1 MVDRFTV
8 TKEREVNLLV
18 ADILEKRKI
27 VEGLSAD
34 SLNDG
39 ILQTVGSPTWKALI
53 RAAKELNENEKAA
66 NKGQEPAHCMRCHQK
81 LTRSAQTLFERYWQF
96 LESKA
101 ESELTQ
107 LLRRQT
113 ALVRELR
120 SAKALHPKLLDR
132 DAGVKDGRQAGAS
145 ALHP

>member
-1 MVDRFTV
+1 VVDRYTV
-8 TKEREVNLLV
+8 TKERE
-18 ADILEKRKI
+18 
-27 VEGLSAD
+27 
-34 SLNDG
+34 G

-66 NKGQEPAHCMRCHQK
+66 NKGQEPAHCTLCHQK
-81 LTRSAQTLFERYWQF
+81 LTRSSQTLFERYWQF

-101 ESELTQ
+101 ESELMQ

-120 SAKALHPKLLDR
+120 SAKALHPKLLDT

>member
-27 VEGLSAD
+27 VEGLSVD
-34 SLNDG
+34 SFNDG

-66 NKGQEPAHCMRCHQK
+66 NKGQEPAHCTLCHQK
-81 LTRSAQTLFERYWQF
+81 LTRSSQTLFERYWQF
-96 LESKA
+96 LEFYFHSHW
-101 ESELTQ
+101 
-107 LLRRQT
+107 
-113 ALVRELR
+113 ALWL
-120 SAKALHPKLLDR
+120 SH
-132 DAGVKDGRQAGAS
+132 
-145 ALHP
+145 

>member
-1 MVDRFTV
+1 VVARFTV
-8 TKEREVNLLV
+8 TKELEVNLLV
-18 ADILEKRKI
+18 ADILKRGK
-27 VEGLSAD
+27 
-34 SLNDG
+34 SLK
-39 ILQTVGSPTWKALI
+39 GSVWMVST
-53 RAAKELNENEKAA
+53 RAFSKQWAA
-66 NKGQEPAHCMRCHQK
+66 RMRRR
-81 LTRSAQTLFERYWQF
+81 LTKTKSPHIACFATKNLRAVHRRYSKDIWQF

-107 LLRRQT
+107 LLRRRQT

-120 SAKALHPKLLDR
+120 SAKALHPKLLDT

>member
-1 MVDRFTV
+1 M
-8 TKEREVNLLV
+8 L
-18 ADILEKRKI
+18 
-27 VEGLSAD
+27 
-34 SLNDG
+34 
-39 ILQTVGSPTWKALI
+39 
-53 RAAKELNENEKAA
+53 
-66 NKGQEPAHCMRCHQK
+66 CHQK

-120 SAKALHPKLLDR
+120 SAKALHPKLLDT